1 MKKNLLMYMSALSL
15 LGFTSCSDGEP
26 SPNGAITL
34 EAKANTSVATGAG
47 SANLRVN
54 NAITI
59 TEFKVNLSEVEF
71 DFNDKDD
78 EVADSVFKDVK
89 LKGPFEL
96 DLIKNGTAVV
106 GAIGVAELPNAVYK
120 EVEFKLHK
128 GDVSG
133 NEMYGRSIYM
143 AGTIGDKPFVL
154 WHDTDEKL
162 EIKFR
167 DEKGLSVQGE
177 DIKATI
183 NFNIGYLF
191 SEISS
196 FDFSAAV
203 DADGDGIIEIDPKGE
218 DDNKEIAHDVKE
230 ALEEITDAIDEKD

>member
-1 MKKNLLMYMSALSL
+1 MKNNLLMYMAAFAL
-15 LGFTSCSDGEP
+15 LGLTSCGDGEP
-26 SPNGAITL
+26 SPNGALTL
-34 EAKANTSVATGAG
+34 EARANTSVISGTG

-59 TEFKVNLSEVEF
+59 TEFKVNISEVEF

-78 EVADSVFKDVK
+78 EVVDSVYKDIK

-96 DLIKNGTAVV
+96 DLIKNGAAVV

-133 NEMYGRSIYM
+133 KEMYGRSIYM
-143 AGTIGDKPFVL
+143 AGTIGDKPFVF

-162 EIKFR
+162 ETKFK
-167 DEKGLSVQGE
+167 DEKGMSIQGE
-177 DIKATI
+177 EIKAII

-191 SEISS
+191 SEMSS

-203 DADGDGIIEIDPKGE
+203 DSDGDGLIEIDPKGE
-218 DDNKEIAHDVKE
+218 DDNKDIAHGVKE
-230 ALEEITDAIDEKD
+230 ALEEITDAIDDKN